1 MRFNPLS
8 GLLRPRGSEEAHA
21 HQQQQHQQQRPTF
34 PQRATAP
41 AAIIPPK
48 KVIRALYDF
57 TAETEHELSFR
68 EGDFFHVIGNENDR
82 DWFEAYNPISNVR
95 GMVPVS
101 FFQVIG
107 RSVSGESG
115 ARTSLHRQPLPG
127 LVLYDF
133 TPERPDEL
141 ACTAGDTVVVI
152 AQSNEEW
159 FVAMHPGKLGGP
171 GLVPVA
177 FLEIRDPVTEEPVT
191 DVPAMLEARGMELPG
206 EEEVGADGYWFDLRL
221 RFGPGVDEESRI
233 VWRRYED
240 FHLFHLTLLEA
251 FPVEAGKAGMG
262 DRIIPYLPGPLSQVD
277 DDVCS
282 ERRAQLDGYLQQLL
296 TLPSKIKDHPL
307 LHAFL
312 DFAPNHPPLPSS
324 ISGVGTL
331 SGGPNGGM
339 LKVKVQH
346 GDDLYAIRVPSR
358 VSFKLLWDRIHD
370 RLGEGV
376 GKIQWKDPSSGSY
389 RPLEDNEDLHL
400 ALAESSWKLSVLAT
414 SR

>member
-8 GLLRPRGSEEAHA
+8 GLLRPRGSEEAPSG
-21 HQQQQHQQQRPTF
+21 QQQRPAF

-101 FFQVIG
+101 FFQPSSG
-107 RSVSGESG
+107 SVSGGGDSG
-115 ARTSLHRQPLPG
+115 QRSSLHRQPLPG

-133 TPERPDEL
+133 APERPDEL

-177 FLEIRDPVTEEPVT
+177 FLEIRDPLTEEPVT
-191 DVPAMLEARGMELPG
+191 DVSAMLEARGMELPG
-206 EEEVGADGYWFDLRL
+206 VEEWKRMAEQGEISFGLAAMTGEEEEGEAYWFDLRL

-233 VWRRYED
+233 VWRTYED
-240 FHLFHLTLLEA
+240 FHAFHLGLMNA
-251 FPVEAGKAGMG
+251 FPMEAGKADRGK
-262 DRIIPYLPGPLSQVD
+262 RIIPFLPGPLSEVD
-277 DDVCS
+277 DEVCT
-282 ERRAQLDGYLQQLL
+282 ERRAQLDGYLQQILI
-296 TLPSKIKDHPL
+296 LPSKLKDHPL
-307 LHAFL
+307 L
-312 DFAPNHPPLPSS
+312 
-324 ISGVGTL
+324 
-331 SGGPNGGM
+331 
-339 LKVKVQH
+339 Q
-346 GDDLYAIRVPSR
+346 
-358 VSFKLLWDRIHD
+358 
-370 RLGEGV
+370 
-376 GKIQWKDPSSGSY
+376 
-389 RPLEDNEDLHL
+389 
-400 ALAESSWKLSVLAT
+400 
-414 SR
+414 